1 MKGIMSSVYMT
12 SRFGWLRGS
21 SRLGCLRCAKG
32 FTIVELMIVIV
43 IIAIAAVMAVP
54 LMSSAGSL
62 QIRSAANMIA
72 SDLEYAKSMAISRGR
87 SYSVV
92 FDKDAESYQIE
103 DEKDDGSWD
112 VIKHPVRKGFDYV
125 VNFADRGLDKVDIV
139 NASFNSTS
147 VVKFDFLGS
156 PHNGGGGPI
165 NSGVVSLA
173 AGSSTVTVEVEPV
186 TGFIT
191 INY

>member
-1 MKGIMSSVYMT
+1 
-12 SRFGWLRGS
+12 
-21 SRLGCLRCAKG
+21 
-32 FTIVELMIVIV
+32 MIVIV

-62 QIRSAANMIA
+62 QVRSAANMIA

-103 DEKDDGSWD
+103 DENG
-112 VIKHPVRKGFDYV
+112 VIAHPVRKGFNYV
-125 VNFADRGLDKVDIV
+125 VNFASRGLDKVDIV

-147 VVKFDFLGS
+147 VVKFNFLGS
-156 PHNGGGGPI
+156 PLDENNGPL
-165 NSGVVSLA
+165 NNKGVVSLA
-173 AGSSTVTVEVEPV
+173 AGSVLVTVEVEPV

-191 INY
+191 IKY